1 MRRSLVAL
9 SGSEMEHAA
18 QRMTARAPCKMLAS
32 SVSKSEDA
40 LSEAATPRSVS
51 TSKPRLFALESGG
64 AVVTF

>member
-1 MRRSLVAL
+1 
-9 SGSEMEHAA
+9 MEHAA
-18 QRMTARAPCKMLAS
+18 QRMTARAPWRMLAS

-51 TSKPRLFALESGG
+51 TSKPWFFALESGG